1 MTTLGITPSSK
12 ITITA
17 HTTSYQ
23 LQQQSITLASTL
35 LSLHVYVQVSEDA
48 EGADGGAPAER
59 AAGGAVAGAAPRGG
73 EGAPPWP
80 AQPPPARA
88 RQAAVLRTL
97 RHDVILPQGRPQR
110 EQEVPLRAEGRHHN
124 VLSVFY
130 LIFKRTFVKIS
141 QSFCV

>member
-1 MTTLGITPSSK
+1 MKTTLGITPSSK

-88 RQAAVLRTL
+88 GQAAVLRTL

-124 VLSVFY
+124 VLSVF
-130 LIFKRTFVKIS
+130 
-141 QSFCV
+141 